1 MLFAIASLTLAAAVS
16 SPTAAPSTAEASQ
29 PASDEASANA
39 NDVKADLVLASAIV
53 DREAQPV
60 PEKLQAGQTIYAF
73 TQIAGPGGGYVEHVW
88 MCNGKEVARHYL
100 PVGQSKHWRT
110 WSRHLLHAGQY
121 SVRVLADNGAKLQ
134 EMSFEVLPAD
144 KAAAV
149 AKD

>member
-16 SPTAAPSTAEASQ
+16 SPAAPRSAAEASQ
-29 PASDEASANA
+29 PASDKAPATA

-53 DREAQPV
+53 DRKAQPV

-73 TQIAGPGGGYVEHVW
+73 TQITGPGGGYVEHVW
-88 MCNGKEVARHYL
+88 SCNGKEVARHYL

-110 WSRHLLHAGQY
+110 WSRHLLHVGQY

-134 EMSFEVLPAD
+134 ETSFEVVPAD
-144 KAAAV
+144 KAGAV
-149 AKD
+149 AQD

>member
-16 SPTAAPSTAEASQ
+16 SPAAARSTAEASQ
-29 PASDEASANA
+29 PASDKAPATA

-53 DREAQPV
+53 DRKAQPV

-73 TQIAGPGGGYVEHVW
+73 TQITGPGGGYVEHVW
-88 MCNGKEVARHYL
+88 SCNGKEVARHYL

-110 WSRHLLHAGQY
+110 WSRHLLHVGQY

-134 EMSFEVLPAD
+134 ETSFEVVPAN
-144 KAAAV
+144 KAGAV
-149 AKD
+149 AQD